1 MRCKKPFRWL
11 VATNRVRQGGIS
23 VYRSLIYVS
32 HQTLDEWERGKGHN
46 P

>member
-11 VATNRVRQGGIS
+11 VATNRVSQDGTS
-23 VYRSLIYVS
+23 VHRSLIYVS
-32 HQTLDEWERGKGHN
+32 HQTLDERERSEGHN